1 MLSNYRAVPSVYNS
15 RIDEAVHRSD
25 RKNALPLKL
34 SKNVSLDVIFSWD
47 V

>member
-15 RIDEAVHRSD
+15 RVDEAVHRSD

-34 SKNVSLDVIFSWD
+34 SKNCNVDVIFSLD